1 MSDSTAQ
8 AVSTV
13 PDKWGKALP
22 QEWLFG
28 VDELGGEGK
37 GGRLGC
43 CSAKLAAILRGL
55 KAGPGPKQHAWKG
68 QGAPRLAKAK

>member
-1 MSDSTAQ
+1 MRWDGEQSRNWSPGVSDSTAQ

-13 PDKWGKALP
+13 PDKWGKELP

-37 GGRLGC
+37 GRE
-43 CSAKLAAILRGL
+43 
-55 KAGPGPKQHAWKG
+55 AWM
-68 QGAPRLAKAK
+68 L